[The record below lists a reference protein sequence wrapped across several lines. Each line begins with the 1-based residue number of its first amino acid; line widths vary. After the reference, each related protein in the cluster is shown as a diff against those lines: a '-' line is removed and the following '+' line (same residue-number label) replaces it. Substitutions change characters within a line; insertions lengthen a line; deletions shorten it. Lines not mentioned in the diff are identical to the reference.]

1 MKLLFENWRQFLTE
15 KKWEDFDHP
24 KGQWADVS
32 PDDIKSSQDPINV
45 DLSDELF
52 DLIDNAYEEIGGHFD
67 FQNSGDLPADHDDW
81 LALDWDEDPEPDAL
95 RIGRHKPAGI
105 KMTGAGHDG
114 KSQSKRAYIEKT
126 LELLKS
132 PGYYAEMSKRIA
144 DIMIGAGVPYVE
156 DPELVQKALGPGKE
170 IHWLGAHP
178 EGKHP
183 DYNGWY
189 TRTIEGHPDE
199 LKIMFGT
206 PK

>member
-132 PGYYAEMSKRIA
+132 PGYYAEMSKAIA
-144 DIMIGAGVPYVE
+144 HIMITRY
-156 DPELVQKALGPGKE
+156 KAPVVVDEATVRKVLGKE
-170 IHWLGAHP
+170 ITWIGPHP
-178 EGKHP
+178 EGKYP
-183 DYNGWY
+183 GFDGWY
-189 TRTIEGHPDE
+189 EREIGGEH
-199 LKIMFGT
+199 LHMKIMLGK